1 MKLKSDMRQVASD
14 KKNNVSR
21 AAHSCHPSRV
31 TRHPPGVALII
42 TLILLAVVTFMA
54 LTFLA
59 ISRRERN
66 AVTTTTDSLTAQ
78 LAADDALASAE
89 AQVVANL
96 LATSNS
102 FNFGLLVSTNY
113 INPNGFVKNLANPT
127 NVNYDYY
134 STGPGPLALDD
145 FLQNLANLFYLP
157 RVPVFVPTNAT
168 GPLDFRFYL
177 DLNRNNQDDPNGFVP
192 EFGPLGLYIHPD
204 GTEDNN
210 NANVVSNN
218 QVGDPEWIGVLQHPD
233 QPYGP
238 NNPFV
243 ARYAFIAAPIGNAL
257 DLNAIHNQVFDG
269 NPALASGKG
278 ALVNPSPFGPGLD
291 SFFRNQGVGSW
302 EINLA
307 AFLADLNTNQW
318 LSNTPPNVT
327 YYSYTPFN
335 PPPGGGNQGRAFD
348 DARALL
354 AYRYQNNYAS
364 LKPVGR
370 LLARGPIIANDN
382 IDEYSDGPLQIRPAP
397 IIEIGASEDRT
408 NFSWAGADNTNH
420 YFDVQE
426 LFDTTKAALG
436 VAAGRLL
443 LRDDFPD
450 RLRTAGNGVST
461 YDRYT
466 FYRLISQMGV
476 ASAPEQTKLNLNY
489 SNACAY
495 FDANG
500 VVTNIAY
507 FPNAETNL
515 VPWTN
520 ALQFFTIAGDRMLR
534 TYSQQWLVESP
545 SNYVATFS
553 MTTNTG
559 SMIMPVS
566 FGLGNI
572 PVWVSNRFV
581 YTPAVQRVLQLAAN
595 MYDATTNNAAAL
607 GANFPSVFRPIFNV
621 VREPP
626 PPAAPV
632 FTNVYIAG
640 YEPVL
645 LRISPPPLD
654 LPFDPQLAW
663 PVSIADL
670 VDGSPH
676 TPNLSGFGPGPAGTA
691 NVIYT
696 NLNVYGV
703 PWIIG
708 AKKGFPNFNKF
719 NLQSAFQLTRKL
731 QVTRQSTNDTFTDN
745 PGNYH
750 FNQMFN
756 LSLSNQFGVECWNS
770 YTNGYHPN
778 NHAMVIYVRGN
789 LRHAALSNEENFSV
803 DLPVFPIFGSI
814 VIPAGNVWPGYNP
827 VTDPLGSLLSF
838 QIPLNT
844 NVTVI
849 PTAMY
854 RFNDPSY
861 PLHLTTNL
869 DLPFEVGVTFNGNP
883 YPQPHWFLTTT
894 NELQVFMLDTSVVPN
909 RVIDYVQ
916 LSGPNSTRDLTGE
929 IITNYDAPVIS
940 IQPGGSQL
948 WNTNY
953 LSGVP
958 IGLLSQ
964 VGISLGNYTASAA
977 SGAWDQSSPSLL
989 ANEIAGFNAFFGYT
1003 PPPPYVPGEVQAIAT
1018 AQMTNAMQTPYTP
1031 TATVV
1036 QHVSWQA
1043 NDPLIHYLA
1052 SDLNWGLNGAS
1063 AIITDRYVD
1072 SLTNNSPNG
1081 NLGALNQG
1089 YRPWGGNP
1097 LLPGADQDPYN
1108 QALKDPLVRQSD
1120 DWDFPAYKFPSV
1132 GWLGR
1137 VHRGTPW
1144 QTIYLKSRDV
1154 VAENQTNAGTVLNG
1168 TNVWTHWTGN
1178 VQLANGQNYDAV
1190 NTAPAQDRLLFDIF
1204 TTAINDNATRGQ
1216 LSVNVGAGDPSP
1228 QAGLAAWSALFSGVI
1243 ALSNNAVD
1251 GAIATN
1257 VILQHN
1263 GSMASF
1269 TTFLINPAGPG
1280 GMSSAL
1286 GQIVTNI
1293 NLTRATLTNADGL
1306 AGSFEHVGD
1315 ILAVPELTAKSPFL
1329 NWFDNGSPLQQ
1340 INGIS
1345 DELYERL
1352 PEQVMSLLHVSDSPR
1367 YVIYSH
1373 GQSLKPAPNSIYTGS
1388 GPYFGM
1394 VTNYQVTAE
1403 TATRAVVRFNGGRVD
1418 NLVPVWDPVAG
1429 STNWVIVPSITNNS
1443 AVVEEFNPLPSN

>member
-1 MKLKSDMRQVASD
+1 MLNVECSCSSRHRQ
-14 KKNNVSR
+14 R
-21 AAHSCHPSRV
+21 A
-31 TRHPPGVALII
+31 VALII

-59 ISRRERN
+59 ISQRERN

-113 INPNGFVKNLANPT
+113 INPLGFQTGIANPT
-127 NVNYDYY
+127 NVNYYY
-134 STGPGPLALDD
+134 GNGNPLNLND

-157 RVPVFVPTNAT
+157 RVPMFVPTNVT

-177 DLNRNNQDDPNGFVP
+177 DLNRNGQDDPNGLVP
-192 EFGPLGLYIHPD
+192 EFGPAGLYLHPN

-210 NANVVSNN
+210 NANVVSNY

-257 DLNAIHNQVFDG
+257 DLNAIHNQVLEQA
-269 NPALASGKG
+269 NPQIVGK
-278 ALVNPSPFGPGLD
+278 LVPVNPGPFGPGVD
-291 SFFRNQGVGSW
+291 SFLRNQGVGSW

-318 LSNTPPNVT
+318 LSNSPPNPV
-327 YYSYTPFN
+327 YYSYRPFN
-335 PPPGGGNQGRAFD
+335 PPPTGNRGIAFD

-354 AYRYQNNYAS
+354 AYRYQNNYLN
-364 LKPVGR
+364 LKPGR
-370 LLARGPIIANDN
+370 LLFFNQPVFPLGILPNDN
-382 IDEYSDGPLQIRPAP
+382 IDEYSDGPLQTAP
-397 IIEIGASEDRT
+397 TPINELGAPPVLKDNPSV
-408 NFSWAGADNTNH
+408 SWAGADNTNH
-420 YFDVQE
+420 FFDVQE
-426 LFDTTKAALG
+426 LFDTTKTALG
-436 VAAGRLL
+436 VAPGQLL
-443 LRDDFPD
+443 LRNDFSD

-461 YDRYT
+461 YNRYT
-466 FYRLISQMGV
+466 YYRLLSQMGV
-476 ASAPEQTKLNLNY
+476 ASAPEQNKLNLNY

-495 FDANG
+495 FNADG
-500 VVTNIAY
+500 VVTNIAF
-507 FPNAETNL
+507 FPGAETNL

-520 ALQFFTIAGDRMLR
+520 ALQFFTIAADRMLR
-534 TYSQQWLVESP
+534 AYSQQWLVESP

-553 MTTNTG
+553 LTTNIGTLANPTN
-559 SMIMPVS
+559 MPMS
-566 FGLGNI
+566 FGIANI
-572 PVWVSNRFV
+572 PVLVSNRFV

-595 MYDATTNNAAAL
+595 IYDATTNNAVGL
-607 GANFPSVFRPIFNV
+607 GADFPSVFRPIFDV
-621 VREPP
+621 VPEPP
-626 PPAAPV
+626 PPAIPV
-632 FTNVYIAG
+632 YTNVYIVS
-640 YEPVL
+640 YEPVQAL
-645 LRISPPPLD
+645 VNGREEVGAVTGPG
-654 LPFDPQLAW
+654 DPQLGL
-663 PVSIADL
+663 PVEASDL
-670 VDGSPH
+670 VN
-676 TPNLSGFGPGPAGTA
+676 PNYFDAIISKNLGPGL
-691 NVIYT
+691 YT
-696 NLNVYGV
+696 NVNVYGV

-731 QVTRQSTNDTFTDN
+731 QVTRQSTNDTFIDN

-756 LSLSNQFGVECWNS
+756 LSLSNQFGVEFWNS

-778 NHAMVIYVRGN
+778 NDSMVIYVRDD
-789 LRHAALSNEENFSV
+789 LRHAALSNDENFSA
-803 DLPVFPIFGSI
+803 DLPVFPISGSI
-814 VIPAGNVWPGYNP
+814 AIPAGNVWPGYNP

-844 NVTVI
+844 NVLVI
-849 PTAMY
+849 TNSMY
-854 RFNDPSY
+854 RFNVGITVAEPGFIAGRPY
-861 PLHLTTNL
+861 LTTNL
-869 DLPFEVGVTFNGNP
+869 SAPYEQDVTFNNNQL
-883 YPQPHWFLTTT
+883 YPQPHWMLTTS
-894 NELQVFMLDTSVVPN
+894 NDIQVFMLETSATGPTH
-909 RVIDYVQ
+909 VIDYVQ
-916 LSGPNSTRDLTGE
+916 LSGPNTTRDLTGE

-940 IQPGGSQL
+940 VQAGGSQL

-953 LSGVP
+953 QSGVP

-964 VGISLGNYTASAA
+964 VGISLGNYTASAG
-977 SGAWDQSSPSLL
+977 SGAWNQSSPSLQ

-1003 PPPPYVPGEVQAIAT
+1003 PLPPYVPGEVQAIAT
-1018 AQMTNAMQTPYTP
+1018 AQMTNAMQAPYTP

-1043 NDPLIHYLA
+1043 NDPLVHYQA
-1052 SDLNWGLNGAS
+1052 GDLNWGLNGGS
-1063 AIITDRYVD
+1063 AIIYDRSVG

-1097 LLPGADQDPYN
+1097 LLSGADLNPYN
-1108 QALKDPLVRQSD
+1108 LALKDPLVRQSD

-1168 TNVWTHWTGN
+1168 TNVWTQWTGN
-1178 VQLANGQNYDAV
+1178 AQLANGQNYDAV

-1243 ALSNNAVD
+1243 VLSNNAVD

-1263 GSMASF
+1263 GSMARF

-1280 GMSSAL
+1280 GVSSAL

-1315 ILAVPELTAKSPFL
+1315 ILAVPQLTAKSPFL

-1352 PEQVMSLLHVSDSPR
+1352 PEQVMSLLHVSDTPR
-1367 YVIYSH
+1367 LVIYSF

-1388 GPYFGM
+1388 GQYFGM
-1394 VTNYQVTAE
+1394 ATNYQVTAE

-1418 NLVPVWDPVAG
+1418 NLVPVPDLVAG
-1429 STNWVIVPSITNNS
+1429 TINWVVVPSITNNS
-1443 AVVEEFNPLPSN
+1443 AVLEEFNPLPSN